1 MDETLD
7 PLAGAVTGTSE
18 SLSNWAGPY
27 VTEMLGRGQALA
39 QAPYQAYTGPLTA
52 GPSNLQQQSY
62 QGLAGLSL
70 PQNMGAFAPQSF
82 TDQGVA
88 QQYMNPYIQ
97 SALDPQI
104 AEAKRQAEIQRV
116 QQGSRLSKAN
126 AYGGGRQAI
135 MDSELIR
142 NLQSNLANITG
153 QGYNT
158 AYDKG
163 ASQFN
168 TEQQRGMASQQMAN
182 QYGLDVAARQANLGQ
197 QQRGI
202 EQQGITADLAQFE
215 QERDDPYKKVQ
226 YQQSLLQGLPIETQS
241 RTYAEPSGLAS
252 FLGNSGGILQFLKDA
267 GLLTQSTK

>member
-1 MDETLD
+1 M
-7 PLAGAVTGTSE
+7 
-18 SLSNWAGPY
+18 
-27 VTEMLGRGQALA
+27 
-39 QAPYQAYTGPLTA
+39 
-52 GPSNLQQQSY
+52 
-62 QGLAGLSL
+62 
-70 PQNMGAFAPQSF
+70 
-82 TDQGVA
+82 
-88 QQYMNPYIQ
+88 
-97 SALDPQI
+97 
-104 AEAKRQAEIQRV
+104 

-252 FLGNSGGILQFLKDA
+252 FLGNSGGILQFLQDA
-267 GLLTQSTK
+267 GLLTGST